1 MNVTERLRNR
11 EEAWRELEGLLAVL
25 GDRRRL
31 STAHALRLAALHRA
45 ACVDLALAVEH
56 NLPRRTLE
64 YLQSLVV
71 RSHGALYRSTRLDRR
86 ALGKALFVDAPRRLR
101 SDAALKIAAGVFW
114 GAFLTTALLAAGR
127 ETFAPD
133 VLGRPML
140 ETLDQMYSHP
150 LNGPDAAMGRDDSL
164 MAGFYIQHNTSIG
177 LRCFAW
183 GILVGVGSLYELVHN
198 AIVLGTVFGY
208 MARGPNAVR
217 FYTFVTAHSSFEL
230 TAVVLSAAAGLRM
243 GWGLIETQGE
253 SRFRS
258 LAREA
263 ANALPA
269 LGAAVVLFF
278 LAAFVEGFVSAS
290 SIPYAVKVG
299 VALASALLI
308 VVYLALGGRSQAPA
322 NPRAGAE
329 ITRSLGGPGP

>member
-1 MNVTERLRNR
+1 MNVTERLRER
-11 EEAWRELEGLLAVL
+11 EGAWRELEHLLAL
-25 GDRRRL
+25 TDQRRTRRL
-31 STAHALRLAALHRA
+31 ATAESLKLAALHRA
-45 ACVDLALAVEH
+45 VCVDLALAVEH

-64 YLQSLVV
+64 YLQSLVT
-71 RSHGALYRSTRLDRR
+71 RSHGALYRSAGLDRR
-86 ALGKALFVDAPRRLR
+86 AWGHALFVDAPRRLR
-101 SDAALKIAAGVFW
+101 SDASLKIAAGVFW
-114 GAFLTTALLAAGR
+114 GVFLTTALLAAGR
-127 ETFAPD
+127 ETFGPS
-133 VLGRPML
+133 VLGKPML
-140 ETLDQMYSHP
+140 EQIDTMYSHP
-150 LNGPDAAMGRDDSL
+150 LNGPDAAMGRDDSF

-183 GILVGVGSLYELVHN
+183 GILLGLGSLYELVHN
-198 AIVLGTVFGY
+198 AIVLGTIFGY

-230 TAVVLSAAAGLRM
+230 TAVVFSAAAGLRM

-253 SRFRS
+253 SRPRS

-290 SIPYAVKVG
+290 SIPYPLKAAV
-299 VALASALLI
+299 AIASALLI
-308 VVYLALGGRSQAPA
+308 VLYLMLGGRAPTSARRAPSQ
-322 NPRAGAE
+322 
-329 ITRSLGGPGP
+329 PGEPPP